1 MQVFFLLFFLH
12 ICVLDGF
19 KTWFK
24 PLSIRLSNYAL
35 LESLTDADNKD
46 ELHDRQKWRITR
58 LSQGAR
64 WEFMYRATN
73 DYCQQHQQLPRY
85 DFLTSFEGQD
95 DVNIGA
101 WVGTQKQR
109 YKGTEGFS
117 SLKDDQRSKLMAI
130 DKFREWTEDSLHDD
144 DVRWEFMYRA
154 FVDYCKQHRQLPRQ
168 RLQCSFDGQDDL
180 KLGGWMVRQQQ
191 RYKGKDR
198 FSSLTD
204 EQLNKLMAID
214 AFREWAEDPLTDDD
228 VRWEF
233 VYRAT
238 VAYCQQHQQLPL
250 YDFTTSF
257 EGQDDLNLGAWMA
270 RQKRRYKGVTDLSSL
285 SDEQR
290 NKLIAID
297 AFREWAEDPLRGDDV
312 RWEFMYRATVD
323 YCKLQQQLPL
333 EEYITSFEGYD
344 DLNLGVWVT
353 CQKQRYD
360 GKGRRASLT
369 DDQLHKL
376 MAIDKF
382 REWAEDPLTDD
393 DVRWEFIY
401 RATVAYCRQ
410 HQQLPRYDFTTSFEG
425 QDDLNL
431 GAWMARQ
438 KRRYI
443 GKNKMPLHQDRH
455 DKLMKIP

>member
-1 MQVFFLLFFLH
+1 
-12 ICVLDGF
+12 
-19 KTWFK
+19 
-24 PLSIRLSNYAL
+24 
-35 LESLTDADNKD
+35 
-46 ELHDRQKWRITR
+46 
-58 LSQGAR
+58 
-64 WEFMYRATN
+64 
-73 DYCQQHQQLPRY
+73 
-85 DFLTSFEGQD
+85 
-95 DVNIGA
+95 
-101 WVGTQKQR
+101 
-109 YKGTEGFS
+109 
-117 SLKDDQRSKLMAI
+117 
-130 DKFREWTEDSLHDD
+130 
-144 DVRWEFMYRA
+144 
-154 FVDYCKQHRQLPRQ
+154 
-168 RLQCSFDGQDDL
+168 
-180 KLGGWMVRQQQ
+180 
-191 RYKGKDR
+191 
-198 FSSLTD
+198 
-204 EQLNKLMAID
+204 MAID
-214 AFREWAEDPLTDDD
+214 AFREWAEDSLRDNY
-228 VRWEF
+228 VRSWEF
-233 VYRAT
+233 MYRAT
-238 VAYCQQHQQLPL
+238 VAYCQHHQQLPR
-250 YDFTTSF
+250 YDHTTSF
-257 EGQDDLNLGAWMA
+257 EGQDDLNLRKWVDRQKHKYKGTEGFSSLTDEQRSKLMA
-270 RQKRRYKGVTDLSSL
+270 IDAFRELVKVPPLIPLNNNDVRWEFMYRALVFYYQRHRELPPCGYQSSFEGHDDLNLGVWLANQKRRYDGKGRRTSL
-285 SDEQR
+285 TGEQR